1 MAIKYSLSVFPVNP
15 TDEKQGKKIF
25 ARAQY
30 SEIVDLP
37 MLARHIQEHGS
48 PFTRDVIVGVLTA
61 AVDCLR
67 EQLILGNKVDF
78 GDLGS
83 FYVALRSEGVEKAE
97 DFNPHAHIKSV
108 DPHWE
113 PSVYFGNL
121 KDDPALK
128 WEYTL
133 TRKEMAEAKK
143 EAKKEATDSVVP
155 GTTPEGPGTGNPG
168 GGSGSGTP
176 GTGGGD
182 GGDDL
187 S

>member
-1 MAIKYSLSVFPVNP
+1 M
-15 TDEKQGKKIF
+15 
-25 ARAQY
+25 
-30 SEIVDLP
+30 
-37 MLARHIQEHGS
+37 
-48 PFTRDVIVGVLTA
+48 GVLTA